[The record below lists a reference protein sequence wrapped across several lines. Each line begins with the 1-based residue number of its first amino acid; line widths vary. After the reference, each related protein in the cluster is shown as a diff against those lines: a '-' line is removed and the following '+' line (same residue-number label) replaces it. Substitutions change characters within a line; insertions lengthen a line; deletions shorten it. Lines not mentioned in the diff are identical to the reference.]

1 MRMPLANGL
10 PVRPL
15 PEITLRAPAV
25 IPPIVFA
32 ATLTQTPLKLPRR
45 MVPVASVPMK
55 LPWTK
60 FPVAPEPKMS
70 TPFRLPEITLA
81 AAWVRAPDNVV
92 GGGDP
97 DTYSIAVVA
106 QVGAAVDIRSL

>member
-1 MRMPLANGL
+1 M
-10 PVRPL
+10 
-15 PEITLRAPAV
+15 
-25 IPPIVFA
+25 
-32 ATLTQTPLKLPRR
+32 
-45 MVPVASVPMK
+45 PMK

-106 QVGAAVDIRSL
+106 QVGAAVDIRPYEVAFYDVAAIIGHVYPATRKTVDD